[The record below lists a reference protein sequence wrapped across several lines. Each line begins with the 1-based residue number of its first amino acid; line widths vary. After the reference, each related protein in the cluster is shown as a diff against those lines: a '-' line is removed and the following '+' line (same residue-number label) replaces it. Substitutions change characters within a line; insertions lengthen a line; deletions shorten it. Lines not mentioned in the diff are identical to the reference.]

1 MKYEYSSAVRRHS
14 KCCIRNG
21 SAKPLLCV
29 LLESLPC
36 SGRSFES
43 VWKSKFER
51 PGHLTHWLISTQV
64 RVFLD
69 ERIISKISILGVND
83 DLTPL
88 VDEVGADYLPSLFGG
103 GYDLKCSS
111 LLTDPRLID
120 EGAFRRF
127 EEEIET

>member
-1 MKYEYSSAVRRHS
+1 M
-14 KCCIRNG
+14 
-21 SAKPLLCV
+21 
-29 LLESLPC
+29 
-36 SGRSFES
+36 
-43 VWKSKFER
+43 WKSKFER

-111 LLTDPRLID
+111 LLTDPRLIE
-120 EGAFRRF
+120 EGAFRQF
-127 EEEIET
+127 EAKST